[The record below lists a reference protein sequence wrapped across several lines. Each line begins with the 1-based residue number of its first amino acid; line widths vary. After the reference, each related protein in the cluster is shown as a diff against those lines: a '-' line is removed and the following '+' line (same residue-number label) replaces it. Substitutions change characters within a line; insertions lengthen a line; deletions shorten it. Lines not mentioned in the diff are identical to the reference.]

1 MKHKFVTTV
10 GGEFIDLQKVTVD
23 DAEFIYELRT
33 SKGAQYLNQPPNYSI
48 SNQREWIEKRTAD
61 EINYII
67 YSKDGERVGMV
78 SIYDCD
84 WSNRVSNVGR
94 LLLKEQFIHASTP
107 FGLEALLITYDYVF
121 YTMGFRKIAGTIN
134 SRNEKVVSL
143 QKHLGMIEEGYF
155 RGHVLLDGEP
165 QDLYWFALFK
175 EDFPGYSAK
184 IYSLLNKFRI

>member
-1 MKHKFVTTV
+1 MKHKFATTV

-48 SNQREWIEKRTAD
+48 SSQREWIEKRTTD

-67 YSKDGERVGMV
+67 YSKDRERVGMV

-84 WSNRVSNVGR
+84 WSNGVSNVGR

-107 FGLEALLITYDYVF
+107 FGLEALLITYGYVF
-121 YTMGFRKIAGTIN
+121 NIMGFRKIAGTIN
-134 SRNEKVVSL
+134 SRNEKAVSL

-165 QDLYWFALFK
+165 QDLYWLALFK
-175 EDFPGYSAK
+175 EDFPRYSAK